1 MEENMRRKV
10 VLFGLILTMIGK
22 LLGCGTEYLG
32 NMYME
37 GQDYQY
43 MLDRKEIFAQIKAK
57 GTQGYFFLQGH
68 YIFYLDDET
77 KTLVPFCIKA
87 DCLHNKET
95 NEEKYSYCNAYVD
108 GFLSDAGI
116 AFYDGYLYVYSE
128 EKGEAFLRRIKED
141 GTERD
146 IVYTWK
152 TPVVND
158 WIIHRG
164 VFYYAEQYNV
174 IEDGETVKKHNIKA
188 IDLSAVNKK
197 EKVIF
202 TPPKEDYVLILENL
216 TAYGNYLYFEYQS
229 SITDDIE
236 LLLGENSRDY
246 TKEQMCIYSI
256 ENKTIEELRVPNQ
269 TEDEIIQEVCFWNDR
284 LVIQVYDFANE
295 DELRG
300 KENIYSIGLDG
311 SDAKVLLENEYVGKK
326 YFSDGNYLY
335 ASNSSL
341 VMWGWE
347 EKQYYTVYNKNME
360 VVDII
365 AMPFETAGDPEI
377 GTSEELYIFMAT
389 DDEDR
394 AELKRFDKTTIGKYN
409 GEPYELEKIADW
421 YISPLDREANN

>member
-1 MEENMRRKV
+1 M
-10 VLFGLILTMIGK
+10 
-22 LLGCGTEYLG
+22 
-32 NMYME
+32 
-37 GQDYQY
+37 
-43 MLDRKEIFAQIKAK
+43 
-57 GTQGYFFLQGH
+57 
-68 YIFYLDDET
+68 
-77 KTLVPFCIKA
+77 
-87 DCLHNKET
+87 
-95 NEEKYSYCNAYVD
+95 
-108 GFLSDAGI
+108 
-116 AFYDGYLYVYSE
+116 
-128 EKGEAFLRRIKED
+128 
-141 GTERD
+141 
-146 IVYTWK
+146 
-152 TPVVND
+152 
-158 WIIHRG
+158 
-164 VFYYAEQYNV
+164 
-174 IEDGETVKKHNIKA
+174 
-188 IDLSAVNKK
+188 
-197 EKVIF
+197 
-202 TPPKEDYVLILENL
+202 
-216 TAYGNYLYFEYQS
+216 
-229 SITDDIE
+229 
-236 LLLGENSRDY
+236 
-246 TKEQMCIYSI
+246 
-256 ENKTIEELRVPNQ
+256 
-269 TEDEIIQEVCFWNDR
+269 CFWNDR

-311 SDAKVLLENEYVGKK
+311 SYAKVLLENEYVGKK